1 MIAEHKIVH
10 VDSPTIQVELGESY
24 AALRNQ
30 DVEVLIF
37 PRMNSGKAA
46 RMDVPL
52 WGAMR
57 GSIRFIASDF
67 DEADSSD
74 WDACQ

>member
-30 DVEVLIF
+30 DVEVIIF
-37 PRMNSGKAA
+37 PRINLGKRE
-46 RMDVPL
+46 RMDTPL

-57 GSIRFIASDF
+57 GTIRSIASDF
-67 DEADSSD
+67 NEPDNSD
-74 WDACQ
+74 WEACQ